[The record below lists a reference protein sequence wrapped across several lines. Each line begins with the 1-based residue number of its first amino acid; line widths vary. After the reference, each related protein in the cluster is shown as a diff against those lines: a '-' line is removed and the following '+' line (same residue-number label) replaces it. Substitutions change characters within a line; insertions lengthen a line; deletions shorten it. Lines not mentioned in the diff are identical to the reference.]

1 MTTTPSPT
9 LLQTDICIVGAG
21 PAGAS
26 AALHLSYLGIP
37 SILIDK
43 STFPRDKVCGDAISG
58 KIPVLLERLDPQMLT
73 RFEHLAEKHI
83 GVWGIRFVAPNRTA
97 LDIPFKSNYNKEREA
112 APGYVSRR
120 IDFDN
125 FLVDEVKRRDNID
138 LRLNTSIEH
147 FEKNEDGFLLSNKDK
162 TFQIQTKLF
171 IDGSGAHS
179 RFSRHYA
186 GHEKDPKHHAAA
198 LRAYYRGVT
207 GFHSDNFIELHFIH
221 EIIPGYFWVFPLPN
235 GTANVGIGMR
245 SDFVSK
251 KKVNL
256 KKVMEDLI
264 QNHPEIAPRFQ
275 NATVEG
281 KITGYG
287 LPLGSKKRS
296 LSGDHYML
304 SGDAGHLI
312 DPLTGEGI
320 GNGFYSGKIAAEQA
334 VKCLETND
342 FSAAFLKAYDQRI
355 HRVMGVEMK
364 LSYQIQR
371 MMRYPWLINPIANWI
386 NKNPRFFDIMS
397 RMYTD
402 LELRKQ
408 LVKPGFW
415 VKLVVGRQ
423 V

>member
-1 MTTTPSPT
+1 MTPIPN

-21 PAGAS
+21 PAGTS
-26 AALHLSYLGIP
+26 AALHLSHLGI
-37 SILIDK
+37 SCILIDK
-43 STFPRDKVCGDAISG
+43 ATFPRDKICGDAISG
-58 KIPVLLERLDPQMLT
+58 KIPVLLERLNPQMLT
-73 RFEHLAEKHI
+73 RFEQLTDKHI
-83 GVWGIRFVAPNRTA
+83 GVWGIRFVAPNQIA
-97 LDIPFKSNYNKEREA
+97 LNIPFKSSYDKEREA

-120 IDFDN
+120 VDFDN
-125 FLVDEVKRRDNID
+125 FLIDEVQRLDNID
-138 LRLNTSIEH
+138 LHLGISIEH
-147 FEKNEDGFLLSNKDK
+147 FEKNDIGFLLSNKDRS
-162 TFQIQTKLF
+162 FQVQTKLF

-186 GHEKDPKHHAAA
+186 GHEKDTQHHAAA
-198 LRAYYRGVT
+198 LRAYYHGVT
-207 GFHSDNFIELHFIH
+207 GFHDDNFIELHFIN
-221 EIIPGYFWVFPLPN
+221 EIIPGYFWLFPLPN
-235 GTANVGIGMR
+235 GGANVGIGMR

-256 KKVMEDLI
+256 KKVMNELI
-264 QNHPEIAPRFQ
+264 QSHPEIAPRFKH
-275 NATVEG
+275 ASLEG

-287 LPLGSKKRS
+287 LPLGSKRRS

-334 VKCLETND
+334 VKCLEADD
-342 FSAAFLKAYDQRI
+342 FSAAFIKDYDRRI

-371 MMRYPWLINPIANWI
+371 MMRYPWLINPLSKWI
-386 NKNPRFFDIMS
+386 NNNPRFLNIVS
-397 RMYTD
+397 RMYAD
-402 LELRKQ
+402 LELRKK
-408 LVKPGFW
+408 LVTPGFW
-415 VKLVVGRQ
+415 VKLMVGRK